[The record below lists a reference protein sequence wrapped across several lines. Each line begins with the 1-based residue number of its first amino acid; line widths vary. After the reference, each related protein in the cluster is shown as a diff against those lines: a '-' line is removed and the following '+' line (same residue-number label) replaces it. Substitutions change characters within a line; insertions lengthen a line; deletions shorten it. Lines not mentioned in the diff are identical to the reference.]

1 MTMASKFKTLRAQG
15 LGLRAPD
22 VARRAQGLGLRA
34 VGAAAVVAALSAQP
48 LALEKLLALCPQPL
62 ALAESLALAE
72 PSALFQ
78 PRPSSPIIV
87 KIVEPK
93 AKSDL
98 EGLSDVLLGSLGL
111 TGLITLAALLLGAGL
126 ACVMFWVR
134 SRSE

>member
-1 MTMASKFKTLRAQG
+1 MTMASEFKTLRAQG

-34 VGAAAVVAALSAQP
+34 VGAAAVVAALGAQP
-48 LALEKLLALCPQPL
+48 LALEKLLALRPQP
-62 ALAESLALAE
+62 LALAE

-87 KIVEPK
+87 KIVEPN